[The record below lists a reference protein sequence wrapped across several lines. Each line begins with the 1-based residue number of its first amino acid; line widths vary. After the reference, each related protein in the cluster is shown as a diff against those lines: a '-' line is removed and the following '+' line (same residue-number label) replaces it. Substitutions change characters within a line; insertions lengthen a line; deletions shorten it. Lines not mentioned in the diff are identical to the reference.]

1 MAGLAKLPECS
12 APKLMGNRNTETG
25 LRSVDEKTMQEAFG
39 TAMFKEIATTAGLTF
54 DVPWQFRCAPLPSMG
69 PEAAQKRKAR
79 GGHNPNGNWAPGFA
93 MPCLLPD
100 SLEIAAL
107 PRTVVHFVKE
117 GKLMRRRENTGK
129 TGALQSL
136 EKEEVV
142 LPVAP
147 RGANAAATGPG
158 AFGATGF
165 RRAGFP
171 HYFHGGL
178 HSPLRF
184 PHAPLSAPQDLM
196 HNIFEGIGKHEM
208 AALAS
213 TNCSCNRCG

>member
-107 PRTVVHFVKE
+107 PRTVA
-117 GKLMRRRENTGK
+117 R
-129 TGALQSL
+129 
-136 EKEEVV
+136 
-142 LPVAP
+142 
-147 RGANAAATGPG
+147 
-158 AFGATGF
+158 
-165 RRAGFP
+165 
-171 HYFHGGL
+171 
-178 HSPLRF
+178 
-184 PHAPLSAPQDLM
+184 
-196 HNIFEGIGKHEM
+196 
-208 AALAS
+208 
-213 TNCSCNRCG
+213 SCTSSRKGS